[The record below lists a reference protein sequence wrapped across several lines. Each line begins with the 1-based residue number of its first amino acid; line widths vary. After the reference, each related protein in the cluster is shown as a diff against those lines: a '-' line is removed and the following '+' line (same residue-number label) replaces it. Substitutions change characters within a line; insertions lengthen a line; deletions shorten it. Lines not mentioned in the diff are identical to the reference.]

1 MGFYLKK
8 RLHKNYF
15 IQTRT
20 SILYSQIQFLI
31 IINLDILCIDKQIAN
46 HHISK
51 KIKKYQRK

>member
-31 IINLDILCIDKQIAN
+31 IINLDILCIDNTDSKSSCIAYLE
-46 HHISK
+46 K
-51 KIKKYQRK
+51 